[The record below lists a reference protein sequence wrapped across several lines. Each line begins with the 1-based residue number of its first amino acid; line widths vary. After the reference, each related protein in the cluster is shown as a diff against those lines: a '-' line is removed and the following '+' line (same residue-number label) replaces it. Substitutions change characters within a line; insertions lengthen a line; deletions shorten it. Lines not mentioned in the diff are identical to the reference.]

1 MVVMLFLCDDKKEN
15 GFIGQGMGEYLLYAV
30 QLFGSL
36 LSSYLE
42 KPLNCELMPL

>member
-1 MVVMLFLCDDKKEN
+1 MVVMLFLCADKKGN
-15 GFIGQGMGEYLLYAV
+15 GLIGQGMGEHLLYAV

-42 KPLNCELMPL
+42 KPLSCELMPL